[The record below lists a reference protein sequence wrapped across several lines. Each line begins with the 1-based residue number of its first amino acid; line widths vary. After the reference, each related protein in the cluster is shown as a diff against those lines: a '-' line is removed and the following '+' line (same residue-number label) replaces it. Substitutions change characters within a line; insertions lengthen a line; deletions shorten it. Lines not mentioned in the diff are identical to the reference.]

1 MWGRCPHKLAHLT
14 KRTFSQIHFKQTK
27 IEQDIFDKIKSFVA
41 RNTLLTYLY
50 LNEEFKNH
58 TNSSDSQLVSV
69 TNQGK
74 LITVYSR
81 NITETQRRCTV
92 TEREILSIFE
102 TLKEFRTILLG
113 QIIRICTVHKKLT
126 CESFNS
132 DRVLLWTLIL
142 KQQDPEI

>member
-1 MWGRCPHKLAHLT
+1 MNYNHNIWERRPHKLAHLT
-14 KRTFSQIHFKQTK
+14 EITFSKIPFKWTK
-27 IEQDIFDKIKSFVA
+27 IERDIFDKIKSFVA

-142 KQQDPEI
+142 K